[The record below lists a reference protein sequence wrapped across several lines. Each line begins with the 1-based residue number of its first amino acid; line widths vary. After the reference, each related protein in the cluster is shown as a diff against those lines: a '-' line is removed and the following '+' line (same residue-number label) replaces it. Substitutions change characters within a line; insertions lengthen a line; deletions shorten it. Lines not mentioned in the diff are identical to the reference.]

1 MKCLEII
8 ELRTA
13 ESNRKLLDKQM
24 QKLIDH
30 VAAEV
35 GRESIKAYFGVMI
48 ASDFSI
54 HLFHDS
60 IEGDKS
66 GSKLGL
72 YLASTLKEFGLV
84 NHSVWIEI
92 GS

>member
-13 ESNRKLLDKQM
+13 ESNKKLWKSQM
-24 QKLIDH
+24 QKLIDDM
-30 VAAEV
+30 VRETS
-35 GRESIKAYFGVMI
+35 RESIKAYCRVMI
-48 ASDFSI
+48 DTDFSI

-60 IEGDKS
+60 LDGDNT

-72 YLASTLKEFGLV
+72 HLASTLKEFGLV
-84 NHSVWIEI
+84 NHSVWVEMNR
-92 GS
+92 

>member
-13 ESNRKLLDKQM
+13 ESNSKLLDMQM
-24 QKLIDH
+24 QKLIDN
-30 VAAEV
+30 VAKEMSN
-35 GRESIKAYFGVMI
+35 ESIKAYFRVMI
-48 ASDFSI
+48 DTDFSI

-60 IEGDKS
+60 LEGDKS

-72 YLASTLKEFGLV
+72 YLTSILKELGLV
-84 NHSVWIEI
+84 NHSVWKEI
-92 GS
+92 N